1 MYYLRN
7 KVSHEYFGIEYE
19 IIWDIIKNH
28 LPENLSQI
36 EKIINNKKQ

>member
-19 IIWDIIKNH
+19 VIRDISKNH
-28 LPENLSQI
+28 LPVNKYQI
-36 EKIINNKKQ
+36 EQILIAEK